1 MLTPTAQSNL
11 IKIEQCLEKIRT
23 ANREKDIEKLA
34 KYTEQLDKV
43 AYEIMIEVY
52 FLNKKLKKQ
61 QTDNRWE
68 RNQ

>member
-23 ANREKDIEKLA
+23 ANREKDIEKLL
-34 KYTEQLDKV
+34 KLTEELDRAAFSV
-43 AYEIMIEVY
+43 MIEVY